1 MRDVLPTRL
10 KIGIAI
16 PLQSYMCPICETGEE
31 STLHLFWECHYASAI
46 WFGSM
51 WGVRTDQLH
60 CTNWTNWM
68 AWFLDKNHRPQI
80 LSFDEFMTGA
90 LCIFKVIWEARNE
103 VIHGSRIRP
112 ILEAINS
119 VNRQY
124 NDHRSSWKPK
134 VGKNVH
140 KRITEAGWWSCCA
153 DVSIQQNHSIGAAV
167 FRDHLDRIMSIY
179 SERFSATDPTL
190 AEASML
196 ATAAEYA
203 MVNLKGKIVFYCD
216 NDVVVANCS
225 ATCNSNQVLD
235 IKGVAQRFNNS
246 KLRKIDRNFNFL
258 AHNSVKWAAAVNV
271 TGVLDLGFME
281 ANIFSDPSGL
291 DSELAIYWPARSK
304 LGVGPCGLDES
315 MIHWA
320 PKVECNA

>member
-1 MRDVLPTRL
+1 MD
-10 KIGIAI
+10 
-16 PLQSYMCPICETGEE
+16 
-31 STLHLFWECHYASAI
+31 H
-46 WFGSM
+46 GSM
-51 WGVRTDQLH
+51 
-60 CTNWTNWM
+60 
-68 AWFLDKNHRPQI
+68 
-80 LSFDEFMTGA
+80 
-90 LCIFKVIWEARNE
+90 IWEARNE

-112 ILEAINS
+112 IWEAINS

-124 NDHRSSWKPK
+124 NDHRSTWKPK

-140 KRITEAGWWSCCA
+140 KRITEAGWWSCCT
-153 DVSIQQNHSIGAAV
+153 DVSIQQNYSIEAAV

-179 SERFSATDPTL
+179 SERFPATDPTL

-235 IKGVAQRFNNS
+235 IKGMAQRFNSAARILEDS

-258 AHNSVKWAAAVNV
+258 AHNSAKWAAAVHV
-271 TGVLDLGFME
+271 TGVLDLGSME
-281 ANIFSDPSGL
+281 ANIFSDDREWVP
-291 DSELAIYWPARSK
+291 D
-304 LGVGPCGLDES
+304 
-315 MIHWA
+315 
-320 PKVECNA
+320 